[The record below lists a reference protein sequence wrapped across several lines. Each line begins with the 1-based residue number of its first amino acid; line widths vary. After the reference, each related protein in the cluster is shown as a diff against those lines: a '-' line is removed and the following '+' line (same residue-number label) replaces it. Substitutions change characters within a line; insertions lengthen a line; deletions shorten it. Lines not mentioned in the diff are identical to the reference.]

1 MNTLA
6 FQPEQFIF
14 AQDSELK
21 TTSLK
26 VAERF
31 GKTHGDV
38 LRAIDKI
45 STQVSDSF
53 RERNFAPSD
62 YEQESGIGKMVKYRS
77 YSLTRDGFMIVVMSF
92 NVQY

>member
-38 LRAIDKI
+38 LRVLDAL
-45 STQVSDSF
+45 S
-53 RERNFAPSD
+53 
-62 YEQESGIGKMVKYRS
+62 
-77 YSLTRDGFMIVVMSF
+77 VVGC
-92 NVQY
+92 